1 MSRAAQVAAGKT
13 LLAECRDD
21 PVRFCRE
28 VLGFDPHE
36 GQERW
41 LQGSMAAENALVT
54 GNRWG
59 KSFVAAAKRIHRC
72 FYRHGWDLRRI
83 AQMEAAH
90 MPYRSINVAISAQQ
104 SRLVWDNA
112 ERMLRNP
119 RASWM
124 VKSVKQAPFPR
135 IEFANGAIFE
145 ARTTGGDGKYLLGE
159 NYDDV
164 NWDEAAYE
172 PQFLKVRDNV
182 IRMRLVDRA
191 GKLDYTSTGNGRN
204 DFGRYFLTGFPGP
217 HKDPLLYSQTGPTS
231 DNPYVDHER
240 IAQNAARMS
249 DRMRRQNI
257 MGEIVDGGGAF
268 FSGADLDAATDTSLE
283 FTLCEFDDEERESHA
298 IVSQDGNAWL
308 ELFAG
313 HRYVHGW
320 DLADKADF
328 TVGTTWDISTT
339 PKTMVE
345 FERFNRTGWSHVYD
359 RIRLRHRK
367 YGHGET
373 WVDATGIGDVILD
386 ELKDINAKGVKFTAS
401 SKAEMLGNVQSML
414 SKREIRWAPIR
425 VLDEEFRF
433 YERDDAK
440 LMTDC
445 VMSVAVA
452 SEGMRRGGGF
462 VYAAVL

>member
-1 MSRAAQVAAGKT
+1 MNHAQQMLAGRT

-28 VLGFDPHE
+28 ILGFEPHV
-36 GQERW
+36 GQETW
-41 LQGSMAAENALVT
+41 LTESTAPENALVT

-59 KSFVAAAKRIHRC
+59 KSSVAAAKRIHRC
-72 FYRHGWDLRRI
+72 FYRHGWDARRI

-104 SRLVWDNA
+104 ALLVWDNG

-119 RASWM
+119 KAAWM
-124 VKSVKQAPFPR
+124 VRSVKRAPFPK
-135 IEFANGAIFE
+135 IEFHNGAIFE
-145 ARTTGGDGKYLLGE
+145 ARTTGGDGRYLLGE
-159 NYDDV
+159 NYDDA

-182 IRMRLVDRA
+182 MRMRLVDRA
-191 GKLDYTSTGNGRN
+191 GKMDYTSTGNGRN
-204 DFGRYFLTGFPGP
+204 DFGRYFLTGLPGA

-231 DNPYVDHER
+231 ENPYVDHDR
-240 IAQNAARMS
+240 IAQNASRMS

-257 MGEIVDGGGAF
+257 LGEIVDGGGAF
-268 FSGADLDAATDTSLE
+268 FAAADLDAAIDTSLE
-283 FTLCEFDDEERESHA
+283 FFECTFDEEEREAHA
-298 IVSQDGNAWL
+298 IVAHDGKPWGQA
-308 ELFAG
+308 FPG
-313 HRYVHGW
+313 HRFVHGW

-339 PKTMVE
+339 PKTKVE
-345 FERFNRTGWSHVYD
+345 FERFNRVGWATVYD

-373 WVDATGIGDVILD
+373 WVDATGIGDVVID
-386 ELKDINAKGVKFTAS
+386 ELRDINAKGVKFTAS

-433 YERDDAK
+433 YELDDAK

-445 VMSVAVA
+445 EMSVAVA
-452 SEGMRRGGGF
+452 SEGIRRGGGF